1 VVGKPVTA
9 KRHPPPV
16 SIKRLGYNQY
26 EHRLR
31 ARRHLLS
38 SSDNGADSIREQYR
52 TTNANINTVK
62 GGAGDDSAT
71 PAARTATHAGL
82 PI

>member
-1 VVGKPVTA
+1 
-9 KRHPPPV
+9 
-16 SIKRLGYNQY
+16 
-26 EHRLR
+26 LR

-71 PAARTATHAGL
+71 PAARTAMHAGL